1 MEASGCEPKPKEKVC
16 LWSDLR
22 DKIKANLEVAHKQK
36 ASLMQ
41 MKELLVLQNF
51 AMLQMRRDGC
61 IVVSMQIA
69 WQTTDGVGTH
79 FACQIHF
86 LACHYQLFEQLPP
99 QKQGKY
105 LNRSLLNDKQVQA
118 AVRTYLM
125 GLSTGEVTP
134 SCFCCMLNER
144 ILPLLRYALKND
156 LLLCTAWRWLV
167 RLGWRN
173 KLLRKGVYMDGHERP
188 DVVKYHNNT
197 FLRLM
202 EKYWAKMAIWEM
214 KESKLVQIDPVLGP
228 GEKRI
233 IVLFQDESSFHANE
247 YKRMIWYA
255 P

>member
-1 MEASGCEPKPKEKVC
+1 M
-16 LWSDLR
+16 DLR

-36 ASLMQ
+36 ASLTQ

-51 AMLQMRRDGC
+51 AMLQMYEDGH
-61 IVVSMQIA
+61 IAASMQIA
-69 WQTTDGVGTH
+69 RQTTDSVGTH

-86 LACHYQLFEQLPP
+86 LACHYQLFEQLLL

-105 LNRSLLNDKQVQA
+105 LNRLLLNDEQVQA
-118 AVRTYLM
+118 AARTYLM
-125 GLSTGEVTP
+125 GLSTGEVTL
-134 SCFCCMLNER
+134 SHFRCMLNKR
-144 ILPLLRYALKND
+144 ILPSLRYALKND
-156 LLLCTAWRWLV
+156 LSLCTAWRWLV

-173 KLLRKGVYMDGHERP
+173 RLLGKGIYMDGHKRP
-188 DVVKYHNNT
+188 DVVKYRNDT

-202 EKYWAKMAIWEM
+202 EKYQAKMAIWEM

-233 IVLFQDESSFHANE
+233 IALFQDESSFHANE
-247 YKRMIWYA
+247 YKRMIWCI